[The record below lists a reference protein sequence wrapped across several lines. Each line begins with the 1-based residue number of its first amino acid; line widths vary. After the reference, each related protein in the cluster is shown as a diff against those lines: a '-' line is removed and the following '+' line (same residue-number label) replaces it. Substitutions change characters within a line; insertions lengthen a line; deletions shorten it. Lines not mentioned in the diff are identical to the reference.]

1 MDSIQYTSPEVTDLA
16 KALIAVQHTLQPAIK
31 DRENPFAKS
40 RYATLNSVMDSC
52 RDALLTN
59 GIWVTQYPV
68 PAEAGHLGLVTKLT
82 HAESGQWQ
90 SSLLVMPL
98 PKADPQGYGSAM
110 TYARRY
116 ALSAMLGMVTEDDDD
131 GEAAS
136 RDTSAKPRTARQPR
150 QKVEGSAA
158 TAHVQPVPHTESRPM
173 PPDKALHPALASL
186 PKLDGV
192 TYTTAT
198 TQDGRLCVMASGNTS
213 ARKQLL
219 SAAGFKWNAERKV
232 WWRYAETA

>member
-1 MDSIQYTSPEVTDLA
+1 MYTTEYTSPEVTDLA
-16 KALIAVQHTLQPAIK
+16 KALIAVQHALQPAIK

-52 RDALLTN
+52 RDALRTN

-116 ALSAMLGMVTEDDDD
+116 ALSAMLGMVTEEDDD

-136 RDTSAKPRTARQPR
+136 RDTFAKPRTARQPR
-150 QKVEGSAA
+150 QKAEGKASTPHVVQS
-158 TAHVQPVPHTESRPM
+158 TAPESRPT
-173 PPDKALHPALASL
+173 PPDKARHPALASL

-219 SAAGFKWNAERKV
+219 GAAGFRWNPERKV
-232 WWRYAETA
+232 WWRYAD

>member
-1 MDSIQYTSPEVTDLA
+1 MDSLQYTSPEVIDLA

-68 PAEAGHLGLVTKLT
+68 PAEVGHLGLVTKLT

-98 PKADPQGYGSAM
+98 PRSDPQGYGA
-110 TYARRY
+110 
-116 ALSAMLGMVTEDDDD
+116 
-131 GEAAS
+131 
-136 RDTSAKPRTARQPR
+136 P
-150 QKVEGSAA
+150 
-158 TAHVQPVPHTESRPM
+158 
-173 PPDKALHPALASL
+173 
-186 PKLDGV
+186 
-192 TYTTAT
+192 
-198 TQDGRLCVMASGNTS
+198 
-213 ARKQLL
+213 
-219 SAAGFKWNAERKV
+219 
-232 WWRYAETA
+232 

>member
-1 MDSIQYTSPEVTDLA
+1 MDSLQYTSPEVTDLA

-52 RDALLTN
+52 RDALLAN

-68 PAEAGHLGLVTKLT
+68 PAEVGHLGLVTKLT

-136 RDTSAKPRTARQPR
+136 RDRPARQRAPRQPR
-150 QKVEGSAA
+150 PQQPSVVSAQQA
-158 TAHVQPVPHTESRPM
+158 TPAAPTPQPKPAET
-173 PPDKALHPALASL
+173 AHPALASL
-186 PKLDGV
+186 PRLDGV
-192 TYTTAT
+192 SYTTAT
-198 TQDGRLCVMASGNTS
+198 AQDGRLCILASGNTS

>member
-1 MDSIQYTSPEVTDLA
+1 ME
-16 KALIAVQHTLQPAIK
+16 
-31 DRENPFAKS
+31 
-40 RYATLNSVMDSC
+40 
-52 RDALLTN
+52 
-59 GIWVTQYPV
+59 
-68 PAEAGHLGLVTKLT
+68 
-82 HAESGQWQ
+82 

-98 PKADPQGYGSAM
+98 PKSDPQGYGSAM

-136 RDTSAKPRTARQPR
+136 RDRPAKQRAPRQPR
-150 QKVEGSAA
+150 PQQPSAA
-158 TAHVQPVPHTESRPM
+158 SAQQATPAAPPPQPKPAET
-173 PPDKALHPALASL
+173 KHPALASL
-186 PKLDGV
+186 PRLDGV
-192 TYTTAT
+192 NYSTAT
-198 TQDGRLCVMASGNTS
+198 AQDGRLCILASGNTS

>member
-1 MDSIQYTSPEVTDLA
+1 MYTTEYTSPEVTDLA

-52 RDALLTN
+52 RDALLAN
-59 GIWVTQYPV
+59 GIWMTQYPV

-116 ALSAMLGMVTEDDDD
+116 ALSAMLGMVTEEDDD

-136 RDTSAKPRTARQPR
+136 RDTFAKPRTARQPR
-150 QKVEGSAA
+150 QKAEGKASTPHVVQA
-158 TAHVQPVPHTESRPM
+158 TAPESRPT
-173 PPDKALHPALASL
+173 PPDKARHPALASL

-219 SAAGFKWNAERKV
+219 GAAGFRWNPERKV
-232 WWRYAETA
+232 WWRYAD

>member
-1 MDSIQYTSPEVTDLA
+1 MDSLQYTSPEVIDLA
-16 KALIAVQHTLQPAIK
+16 KALIAVQHTQQPAIK

-116 ALSAMLGMVTEDDDD
+116 ALSALLGMVTEDDDD

-150 QKVEGSAA
+150 QKEEGSAA
-158 TAHVQPVPHTESRPM
+158 TAHGQPVPHTESRPT

-219 SAAGFKWNAERKV
+219 GAAGFRWNPERKV
-232 WWRYAETA
+232 WWRYAD

>member
-1 MDSIQYTSPEVTDLA
+1 MDSLQYTSPEVTDLA

-52 RDALLTN
+52 RDALLAN
-59 GIWVTQYPV
+59 GIWVAQYPV
-68 PAEAGHLGLVTKLT
+68 PAETGHLGLVTKLT

-98 PKADPQGYGSAM
+98 PKTDPQGYGSAM

-116 ALSAMLGMVTEDDDD
+116 SLSAMLGLVTEDDDD

-136 RDTSAKPRTARQPR
+136 RDRPARQRTPRQPR
-150 QKVEGSAA
+150 PQQPAA
-158 TAHVQPVPHTESRPM
+158 APAQQPPQPPTTQQPKPAETA
-173 PPDKALHPALASL
+173 HPALASL
-186 PKLDGV
+186 PRLDGV
-192 TYTTAT
+192 SYTTAT
-198 TQDGRLCVMASGNTS
+198 AQDGRLCILASGSTS